1 LLGKDPRNIE
11 RLWSDMYDAVRW
23 AGWQGAELRALS
35 AVDIAL

>member
-1 LLGKDPRNIE
+1 
-11 RLWSDMYDAVRW
+11 MYDAVRW